1 MEGYV
6 VGGVIDQSQVRE
18 EISDFLAV
26 IKPEAPDQLVVQL
39 AFEEGLFEQSRLSIG
54 PIQNRK
60 VFWMRF
66 FLKDVHGDL
75 IGDVVGFVA
84 R

>member
-26 IKPEAPDQLVVQL
+26 IKPEAPDQLVV
-39 AFEEGLFEQSRLSIG
+39 
-54 PIQNRK
+54 
-60 VFWMRF
+60 
-66 FLKDVHGDL
+66 
-75 IGDVVGFVA
+75 
-84 R
+84 

>member
-26 IKPEAPDQLVVQL
+26 IKPEATDQLVVQL

-66 FLKDVHGDL
+66 FLKDVYGDL
-75 IGDVVGFVA
+75 IGDVVGFIA